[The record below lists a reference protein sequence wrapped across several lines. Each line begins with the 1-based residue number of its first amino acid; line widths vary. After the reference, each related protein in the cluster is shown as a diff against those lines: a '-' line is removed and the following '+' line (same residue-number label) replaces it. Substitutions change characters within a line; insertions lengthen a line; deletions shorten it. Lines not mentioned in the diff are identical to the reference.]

1 MDIWKCNSMI
11 YHLITSANY
20 FIPTVCEGTMPC
32 CQWEFKGIWV
42 EVNIFQICSLK
53 RYVYDTIREKKEEL
67 EEEEE
72 GIRNQSPS
80 VDHPEMM
87 ELHFN

>member
-1 MDIWKCNSMI
+1 M
-11 YHLITSANY
+11 
-20 FIPTVCEGTMPC
+20 
-32 CQWEFKGIWV
+32 

-53 RYVYDTIREKKEEL
+53 RYVYDTIREKKEEEEL

-72 GIRNQSPS
+72 GIGNQGPS
-80 VDHPEMM
+80 VYHPEMM